1 MTAGCDWFSFAKIHR
16 QQPRP
21 FSRHTIRYP
30 NHPAAACFVLG
41 QHGVSV
47 LMAVASLRCGRTNPN
62 LSTGPSLRRERPS
75 RQYLSGV
82 WASCISPNGLLLLS
96 INAAQGPE
104 GYHACRD
111 LFITPDGARRM
122 QTAHSESHSRRS
134 GIILDHILEV

>member
-1 MTAGCDWFSFAKIHR
+1 MTVFHLRKFTVNNLGLSAGIPSGIPTI
-16 QQPRP
+16 QQP
-21 FSRHTIRYP
+21 
-30 NHPAAACFVLG
+30 PAFVLG

-62 LSTGPSLRRERPS
+62 LSAGPSLRRERPS

-134 GIILDHILEV
+134 GIIPDHILEV